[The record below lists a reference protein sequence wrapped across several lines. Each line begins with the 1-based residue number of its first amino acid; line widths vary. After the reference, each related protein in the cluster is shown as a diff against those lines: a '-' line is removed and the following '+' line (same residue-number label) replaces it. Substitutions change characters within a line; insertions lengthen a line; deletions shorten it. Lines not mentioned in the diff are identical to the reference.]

1 MLLFKEKIS
10 ITKRIKEAIH
20 PTPLR
25 QRIVSAL
32 FKIKVQT
39 RKLEKKSY
47 ELQERDKAIY
57 DKCVSALQSKNTSL
71 ASIYASECAEIRKM
85 AKITLYSQLALE
97 QVAIRLET
105 VQQFG
110 DIAYTMKP
118 VVGIVNTIKN
128 QLQNVLP
135 EISLELAE
143 VDESLETVV
152 LEVGEATEQS
162 FDISASSGESQKI
175 LGEASMVAEQKMK
188 ERFPEM
194 PTIPTSEARL

>member
-1 MLLFKEKIS
+1 MFKEKTS

-25 QRIVSAL
+25 QRIVSSL

-39 RKLEKKSY
+39 KKLERKSY
-47 ELQERDKAIY
+47 ELQERDKSIHE
-57 DKCVSALQSKNTSL
+57 KCVSALQSKNTSL
-71 ASIYASECAEIRKM
+71 AAIYASECAEIRKM

-97 QVAIRLET
+97 QVSLRLET
-105 VQQFG
+105 VQEFG

-118 VVGIVNTIKN
+118 VVGIVSTIKS

-135 EISLELAE
+135 EISIELAE
-143 VDESLETVV
+143 VDESLQTVV

-162 FDISASSGESQKI
+162 FDISASSDESQRI
-175 LGEASMVAEQKMK
+175 LSEASMVAEQKMK

-194 PTIPTSEARL
+194 PSIPTSEARL

>member
-1 MLLFKEKIS
+1 
-10 ITKRIKEAIH
+10 
-20 PTPLR
+20 
-25 QRIVSAL
+25 VSSL
-32 FKIKVQT
+32 FKIRVQT

-47 ELQERDKAIY
+47 ELQERDRFIY
-57 DKCVSALQSKNTSL
+57 EKCVSALQSKNTSL
-71 ASIYASECAEIRKM
+71 AAIYASECAEIRKM

-97 QVAIRLET
+97 QVALRLET
-105 VQQFG
+105 VQEFG

-118 VVGIVNTIKN
+118 VAGIVNIIKS

-135 EISLELAE
+135 EISLELAK
-143 VDESLETVV
+143 VDESLQTVV

-162 FDISASSGESQKI
+162 FDISASSDESQKI
-175 LGEASMVAEQKMK
+175 LSEASMVAEQKMK

>member
-1 MLLFKEKIS
+1 LFREKTS
-10 ITKRIKEAIH
+10 ITKRIKEAIR

-25 QRIVSAL
+25 QRIVSSL
-32 FKIKVQT
+32 FKIRVQT

-47 ELQERDKAIY
+47 ELQERDRSIY
-57 DKCVSALQSKNTSL
+57 EKCVSALQSKNMSL
-71 ASIYASECAEIRKM
+71 AAIYASECSEIRKM
-85 AKITLYSQLALE
+85 AKIMLYSQLALE
-97 QVAIRLET
+97 QVALRLET

-118 VVGIVNTIKN
+118 VASIVSTIKS

-143 VDESLETVV
+143 VDESLQTVV

-162 FDISASSGESQKI
+162 FDMSPSSQESQKI
-175 LGEASMVAEQKMK
+175 LSEASMIAEQKMK

-194 PTIPTSEARL
+194 PSIPTSEARL

>member
-1 MLLFKEKIS
+1 MFKERTS

-25 QRIVSAL
+25 QRIVNSL

-71 ASIYASECAEIRKM
+71 AAIYAGECAEIRKM
-85 AKITLYSQLALE
+85 AKMTLYSQLALE
-97 QVAIRLET
+97 QVALRLET
-105 VQQFG
+105 VQEFG

-118 VVGIVNTIKN
+118 VVGIVNTIKS

-135 EISLELAE
+135 EISFELAE
-143 VDESLETVV
+143 VDESLQTVV

-162 FDISASSGESQKI
+162 FDISASSDESQKI
-175 LGEASMVAEQKMK
+175 LSEASMVAEQKMK

-194 PTIPTSEARL
+194 PSIPTSEARL